1 MILLSGC
8 KVTANHR
15 YFKIKCTFFV
25 SFLIFQAVLRIFFVP
40 LHPNIVRKLRKLRK
54 LKKLKT
60 YVLTMRNGNEKTI
73 VFNSFKLLELL
84 ELPKNKK
91 NII

>member
-1 MILLSGC
+1 
-8 KVTANHR
+8 
-15 YFKIKCTFFV
+15 
-25 SFLIFQAVLRIFFVP
+25 
-40 LHPNIVRKLRKLRK
+40 
-54 LKKLKT
+54 
-60 YVLTMRNGNEKTI
+60 MRNGNEKTI